1 MAPEIHNI
9 LEVFERMS
17 LDDKAYLTFS
27 NEENMQVCLSY
38 HKQTDQR
45 NWSIWFS
52 VNEEAS
58 RQTISVNHLQ
68 SVLKAFKVHEDLFIT
83 EISGLL
89 LLQTAFADE
98 FIRQMVELFGN
109 EKVQK
114 SILATQNFM
123 DELSIQMRRYILE
136 LDGENTAKRKNKKTF
151 KIVK

>member
-1 MAPEIHNI
+1 MLPEIHNI

-17 LDDKAYLTFS
+17 LDNKAYLTFS
-27 NEENMQVCLSY
+27 NEENMQVCISY

-52 VNEEAS
+52 LNEEAS

-68 SVLKAFKVHEDLFIT
+68 SVLKAFKVQEEFFIQ
-83 EISGLL
+83 ELSGLL
-89 LLQTAFADE
+89 LLQAAFADE
-98 FIRQMVELFGN
+98 FIRQMTELFGK
-109 EKVQK
+109 EKIQK

-123 DELSIQMRRYILE
+123 DELSIQMRKYIIE
-136 LDGENTAKRKNKKTF
+136 QDIENAAKSKNKKTF